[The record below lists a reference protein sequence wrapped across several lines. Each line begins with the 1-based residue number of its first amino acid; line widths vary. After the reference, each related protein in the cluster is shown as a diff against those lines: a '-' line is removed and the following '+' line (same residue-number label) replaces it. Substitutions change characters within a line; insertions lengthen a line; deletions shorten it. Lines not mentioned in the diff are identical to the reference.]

1 MKHGGKANHPH
12 CPTSTNSILQTDTM
26 KLIRA
31 LLDRLSESFVVSVS
45 EKLELATEPS
55 NSPPLRL
62 VSDKPLLS
70 VPVDTIPRRSAGHSI
85 SQVDALDDAVRRSQA
100 WFVSRQ
106 DVSEG
111 YWVAELEAD
120 TTLTSEYLMLRRF
133 LDRVDPERERK
144 AVNYLRAMQL
154 PDGGWPI
161 FYGGPSEI
169 SASVKTYFA
178 LKLSGVSADEPCMLR
193 ARDRILAMGGVVCA
207 NVFTKITL
215 ALFDQYDWKGVPSMP
230 PEIMLLPK
238 RFYFS
243 IYAISYW
250 SRAVLIP
257 LLVVF
262 AKQPVCR
269 IPREQ
274 GIDELYLWPRAQIH
288 YRDVPPFNKEQR
300 WFTPHN
306 FFVQLDRILKLYDQ
320 MPLSWLREKA
330 LDEAATWMLEHLKG
344 SGGLGAIYPAMANS
358 IVALRCL
365 GYEVDDPLVQKALR
379 EIESLEVYDTA
390 SIDDQQ
396 VETLHLQPCHS
407 PIWDTAL
414 LMNALIETG
423 MPQDHP
429 SLQKAGAYLLSRQ
442 TTTVGDWKFSSP
454 NAKPGGWYFQFENEF
469 YPDVDDSAVVLMALS
484 KVQIGQAPES
494 QESIRRGMDWVL
506 AMQGSDGGWGAYD
519 KDNNRIVFNYIPFAD
534 HHALL
539 DPSTSDLTGR
549 CLEMLAALGYDQ
561 THPAVGPALRFLRRE
576 QEADGS
582 WYGRWGV
589 NYVYGTWSVLAGL
602 RAIGVDL
609 SDPAICHAVA
619 WLESKQNSDGG
630 WGESCLS
637 YGDPAWSGKGDST
650 PSQTAWAIMGLMSAG
665 MADAFSV
672 ARGIQYLLRHQTKEG
687 SWEEVRHTGTGFP
700 RVFYLRYHW
709 YCQYFPL
716 WALAMYRNLRTR
728 GTMRADEVRQQVFA
742 SGCHRADH

>member
-1 MKHGGKANHPH
+1 
-12 CPTSTNSILQTDTM
+12 M
-26 KLIRA
+26 KLIRT
-31 LLDRLSESFVVSVS
+31 LLDRLSDSFFISAP
-45 EKLELATEPS
+45 EKLGLATEPS
-55 NSPPLRL
+55 NIHPLRL
-62 VSDKPLLS
+62 VSDNSMPNVS
-70 VPVDTIPRRSAGHSI
+70 IDAVTRRSTSHSV

-100 WFVSRQ
+100 WFLSKQ
-106 DVSEG
+106 HASEG

-144 AVNYLRAMQL
+144 AVHYLRAMQL

-169 SASVKTYFA
+169 SASVKAYFA
-178 LKLSGVSADEPCMLR
+178 LKLSGVSASETFMLR

-215 ALFDQYDWKGVPSMP
+215 ALFEQYDWKGVPSMP
-230 PEIMLLPK
+230 PEIMLLPR

-257 LLVVF
+257 LLIVF
-262 AKQPVCR
+262 ANQPVCR
-269 IPREQ
+269 IPKEQ
-274 GIDELYLWPRAQIH
+274 GIDELYLVPRSEIH
-288 YRDVPPFNKEQR
+288 YRDVPPFNKDQR

-306 FFVQLDRILKLYDQ
+306 FFVQLDRVLKLYDT
-320 MPLSWLREKA
+320 MPLNWLREKS
-330 LDEAATWMLEHLKG
+330 LQKAATWMLEHIKG

-365 GYEVDDPLVQKALR
+365 GYQVDDPLVQKSLR
-379 EIESLEVYDTA
+379 EIELLEVYSPV
-390 SIDDQQ
+390 SIGDQR
-396 VETLHLQPCHS
+396 VESLHLQPCHS

-423 MPQDHP
+423 LPQDHP
-429 SLQKAGAYLLSRQ
+429 AMQKAGEYLVSRQ
-442 TTTVGDWKFSSP
+442 TKTVGDWKFSSP
-454 NAKPGGWYFQFENEF
+454 DAEPGGWYFQFENEF

-484 KVQIGQAPES
+484 KVRLDQPVEL
-494 QESIRRGMDWVL
+494 QESIRRGMNWVL

-519 KDNNRIVFNYIPFAD
+519 KDNNRVVFNYIPFAD

-549 CLEMLAALGYDQ
+549 CLEMLAALGYDH
-561 THPAVGPALRFLRRE
+561 THPAVGPALRFLKRE

-589 NYVYGTWSVLAGL
+589 NYIYGTWSVLAGL
-602 RAIGVDL
+602 HAIGVDL
-609 SDPAICHAVA
+609 SEPYVLRAVA
-619 WLESKQNSDGG
+619 WLESKQNPDGG

-637 YGDPAWSGKGDST
+637 YHDDPEWSGKGEST

-665 MADAFSV
+665 MVDAFSV
-672 ARGIQYLLRHQTKEG
+672 ARGVQYLLRQQMKDG

-728 GTMRADEVRQQVFA
+728 GKMRADEVRQQVLA
-742 SGCHRADH
+742 SGCYRADR

>member
-1 MKHGGKANHPH
+1 MGARRATRVAP
-12 CPTSTNSILQTDTM
+12 STKSILQTDTM
-26 KLIRA
+26 KLIRT
-31 LLDRLSESFVVSVS
+31 LLDRLSESFVVSGS
-45 EKLELATEPS
+45 EKLALATEPS

-62 VSDKPLLS
+62 VSDKALLS
-70 VPVDTIPRRSAGHSI
+70 APVDTVTRRSSGHSI
-85 SQVDALDDAVRRSQA
+85 SQVDVLDDAVRRSQA

-144 AVNYLRAMQL
+144 AVGYLRAMQL

-169 SASVKTYFA
+169 SASVKAYFA

-274 GIDELYLWPRAQIH
+274 GIDELYLSPRPQIH

-390 SIDDQQ
+390 SIDDQR

-414 LMNALIETG
+414 LMNTLIETG

-484 KVQIGQAPES
+484 KVRIGQTPEPHA
-494 QESIRRGMDWVL
+494 SIRRGMDWVL

-589 NYVYGTWSVLAGL
+589 NYIYGTWSVLAGL

-609 SDPAICHAVA
+609 SDPAISRAVA
-619 WLESKQNSDGG
+619 WLESKQNPDGG
-630 WGESCLS
+630 WGESCHS
-637 YGDPAWSGKGDST
+637 YGDPASSGKGDST

-672 ARGIQYLLRHQTKEG
+672 ARGVQYLLRQQTKEG

-742 SGCHRADH
+742 SGRHRADH

>member
-1 MKHGGKANHPH
+1 M
-12 CPTSTNSILQTDTM
+12 SILRTW
-26 KLIRA
+26 
-31 LLDRLSESFVVSVS
+31 LDRLSGGLFVSVP
-45 EKLELATEPS
+45 EKIRLVADLSKTPL
-55 NSPPLRL
+55 LRL
-62 VSDKPLLS
+62 VSNQSAPA
-70 VPVDTIPRRSAGHSI
+70 PVADQAVRRTVGQVG
-85 SQVDALDDAVRRSQA
+85 SQLDALDDAVRRSQA
-100 WFVSRQ
+100 WFLARQ
-106 DVSEG
+106 HPSEG

-144 AVNYLRAMQL
+144 AVRYIRSAQL

-161 FYGGPSEI
+161 YYGGPSEI
-169 SASVKTYFA
+169 SASVKAYFA
-178 LKLSGVSADEPCMLR
+178 LKLSGISGDEPFMLR
-193 ARDRILAMGGVVCA
+193 ARDRVLAMGGVVQA

-215 ALFDQYDWKGVPSMP
+215 SLFDQYAWEGIPSMP

-257 LLVVF
+257 LLIVF
-262 AKQPVCR
+262 ANQPVCR
-269 IPREQ
+269 IPKEQ
-274 GIDELYLWPRAQIH
+274 GIEELYRTPRAHIR
-288 YRDVPPFNKEQR
+288 YRQFPPFNKDQG

-306 FFVQLDRILKLYDQ
+306 VFVVLDAVLKLYDR
-320 MPLSWLREKA
+320 MPLNWLREKA
-330 LDEAATWMLEHLKG
+330 VHRAATWMLEHVKG

-365 GYEVDDPLVQKALR
+365 GYQIDDPLVQKALR
-379 EIESLEVYDTA
+379 EIEDLEIYDTV
-390 SIDDQQ
+390 SIGDQR
-396 VETLHLQPCHS
+396 VEALHLQPCHS
-407 PIWDTAL
+407 PIWDTSL
-414 LMNALIETG
+414 LMNALIEAG
-423 MPQDHP
+423 MAPDHP
-429 SLQKAGAYLLSRQ
+429 ALQRAGAYLMSRQ
-442 TTTVGDWKFSSP
+442 TKAVGDWKFSSP
-454 NAKPGGWYFQFENEF
+454 EAEPGGWYFQHENEL

-484 KVQIGQAPES
+484 KVRMPQAAEL
-494 QESIRRGMDWVL
+494 QNSIKRGVAWVV
-506 AMQGSDGGWGAYD
+506 AMQGADGGWGAYD

-539 DPSTSDLTGR
+539 DPSTSDLAGR

-561 THPAVGPALRFLRRE
+561 THPAVAPALAFLKHE
-576 QEADGS
+576 QEPDGS

-589 NYVYGTWSVLAGL
+589 NYIYGTWSVLAGL
-602 RAIGVDL
+602 RAIGEGL
-609 SDPAICHAVA
+609 SQPYIRRAVA
-619 WLESKQNSDGG
+619 WLESKQNPDGG

-637 YGDPAWSGKGDST
+637 YGDPQWSAKGDSS
-650 PSQTAWAIMGLMSAG
+650 PSQTAWALMGLMSAD
-665 MADAFSV
+665 MTDSFSV
-672 ARGIQYLLRHQTKEG
+672 ARGIQYLLRHQMKDG

-728 GTMRADEVRQQVFA
+728 GKMRADEVRQHVVA
-742 SGCHRADH
+742 SGSYRSHA